1 MMLIVNGETLE
12 AQSTN
17 LAALLAELGY
27 EGEWIATAVN
37 GEVVASRQ
45 RQDKAFVLLSCQQPP
60 GFKSTI
66 CTMLVERI

>member
-1 MMLIVNGETLE
+1 MSMQLIVNGETLE

-37 GEVVASRQ
+37 GSVVTSRHREATPLADGDRIEVLTPRQ
-45 RQDKAFVLLSCQQPP
+45 
-60 GFKSTI
+60 GG
-66 CTMLVERI
+66 

>member
-12 AQSTN
+12 AQSSN

-27 EGEWIATAVN
+27 EGEWIATAIN

-45 RQDKAFVLLSCQQPP
+45 RQETALADGDRVEVLTPRQ
-60 GFKSTI
+60 GG
-66 CTMLVERI
+66 